1 MRRPV
6 QPRALLEAS
15 TSGTGWRWPRTGATR
30 TPNAGGP
37 SREVPARLRG
47 SQGFGDRCA
56 PGAKPNAH
64 RSTLKRWSSFQ
75 SEGKHGSLKCLSRP
89 PGVSRSKP
97 INTARGTLERRR
109 TCGFKTT
116 GRRPRPG
123 SPFRFGVARC
133 RSPWV
138 RSTPGVPRALG
149 LIRERNRPNDSG
161 AEALRER
168 RRLFE
173 IESNYTVCALRNDD
187 SIRVPLV

>member
-1 MRRPV
+1 MAGHGCNTHTQRRRPK
-6 QPRALLEAS
+6 PRGPGPTARV
-15 TSGTGWRWPRTGATR
+15 TGIWRSLCARRQTER
-30 TPNAGGP
+30 TPVNPKAVVKLP
-37 SREVPARLRG
+37 ERRKAR
-47 SQGFGDRCA
+47 
-56 PGAKPNAH
+56 KPEM
-64 RSTLKRWSSFQ
+64 L
-75 SEGKHGSLKCLSRP
+75 CRP